1 MAGENIWQRV
11 RESIINKYE
20 DQDHLTQQRAWFLY
34 MFCWSCFFM
43 FLLLAISNF
52 AVTPVKAITPMVV
65 AGASGCGIFLI
76 RKGKYAA
83 TANTLL
89 ILSLFLLT
97 ASFIVKYRGPII
109 YDRIYSDVHFIYI
122 NIAFA
127 TLFCDRKAIIISFS
141 WLMGMFITYFFAVK
155 SNLDL
160 VGGKLSSLV
169 LVNGVVGITL
179 CTILSL
185 LIITAMRRANT
196 RLLDSVSDVRE
207 ASIKLTE
214 VSSVIDA
221 SSQSVAFGA
230 ATQAAAMEE
239 TSAMLIEISRKTRK
253 NTKTVMDAQSLMQ
266 DTAQIVNTANKSMT
280 GLRSA
285 MSEVNEASQQT
296 VRVVK
301 TIDSIAFQ
309 TNLLALN
316 AAVEAAR
323 AGEAGA
329 GFAVVADEVR
339 RLAQKSAEAS
349 RNTQAII
356 GSSIENIS
364 KSTDLA
370 KESDEAFSILLNATG
385 KLVEHLKSITEASE
399 EQSQGIAEIE
409 KAVDNIN
416 TVIQNNSATA
426 EETAAV
432 STELT
437 AMADNV
443 GLFVHK
449 LDRLVKA

>member
-1 MAGENIWQRV
+1 MFIV
-11 RESIINKYE
+11 LSIG
-20 DQDHLTQQRAWFLY
+20 
-34 MFCWSCFFM
+34 
-43 FLLLAISNF
+43 NF
-52 AVTPVKAITPMVV
+52 VVAPGKAITPMVV
-65 AGASGCGIFLI
+65 VSGCGLGIFFI
-76 RKGKYAA
+76 RKGRYKA
-83 TANTLL
+83 TANAFL
-89 ILSLFLLT
+89 ILALALVT
-97 ASFIVKYRGPII
+97 AVFAIKYGKPII
-109 YDRIYSDVHFIYI
+109 YDKIYSDVHFIYI
-122 NIAFA
+122 IITFA
-127 TLFCDRKAIIISFS
+127 TIFCDRKAILISFC
-141 WLMGMFITYFFAVK
+141 WLMGMFIIFFFGMKAR
-155 SNLDL
+155 LDL
-160 VGGKLSSLV
+160 VGFQLDNIV
-169 LVNGVVGITL
+169 LVNGIIGISL

-221 SSQSVAFGA
+221 SSQSMAFGA

-266 DTAQIVNTANKSMT
+266 DTARIVKTTNKSMT

-437 AMADNV
+437 AMADNI

-449 LDRLVKA
+449 LDRLVKV